1 MKRKDVVKTIN
12 ALSGA
17 SGHKKVL
24 NIYNKQKVLPR
35 GYAVKPTDA
44 WCATTV
50 SSVFLQNGYDK
61 FVECS
66 CIQMVEKAKK
76 AGLWIEN
83 DAYMPQVGDVILYD
97 WQDSGKGDDKGAPDH
112 VGIIIDVNGD
122 TFTVREGNFNGG
134 IGNRTVKRNGKYI
147 RGFICPKYEAQSTSK
162 SITDIAKEVIAG
174 KWGKGTERKQRLAL
188 AGYDYKKVQAEV
200 NRLLKG

>member
-24 NIYNKQKVLPR
+24 EIYNKQKPLPR
-35 GYAVKPTDA
+35 GYTVKPTDA

-50 SSVFLQNGYDK
+50 SAVFILNNYKK

-66 CIQMVEKAKK
+66 CIQMVEKAKA
-76 AGLWIEN
+76 AGLWVEDDN
-83 DAYMPQVGDVILYD
+83 FMPQAGDVILYD

-122 TFTVREGNFNGG
+122 TFTVREGNFKGG
-134 IGNRTVKRNGKYI
+134 IGNRTMKRNSKYI
-147 RGFICPKYEAQSTSK
+147 RGFICPKYEAETQLKST
-162 SITDIAKEVIAG
+162 TEIAKEVIAG
-174 KWGKGTERKQRLAL
+174 KWGKGTERKQRLTL
-188 AGYDYKKVQAEV
+188 AGYDYKKVQAAV